1 MSQSLIL
8 RILSLLVLA
17 SPVAALAGD
26 ATTILP
32 MTLGKKY
39 TGILTASPTNPQ
51 GGVCYNLAINS
62 ATRLTLNVKT
72 NGVGILKFA
81 VYDKDKVL
89 RFFHNNVHN
98 RSSSHGNNLI
108 ASRFSFPTVSEA
120 SQLCLTT
127 TNPRG
132 GQKYDL
138 IVTGKR
144 SPTAKSRT
152 LPSANAV
159 GSLAVP
165 AINSQN
171 LSAPTPIAQKV
182 PAATKFDVP
191 PPPTGEPYC
200 HIGIWQ
206 VTDLSGYWLST
217 VQTLTQS
224 KVTDPQMVG
233 YAKFIINKD
242 GYAAFEA
249 VDLEQ
254 KYTLKDKINGAR
266 IDRLGLNL
274 VGSATARFKGNPDNT
289 LTFESQ
295 NYQRMTTKLNFSNG
309 LKLTGDRLFTIF
321 GDRDSKTPIKLPYQ
335 CIDRDNLM
343 IRMPTPTGQKLVP
356 ISLKRVN

>member
-1 MSQSLIL
+1 MSKLSIL
-8 RILSLLVLA
+8 RILSLLLLA
-17 SPVAALAGD
+17 NPLAALAGD
-26 ATTILP
+26 AATISP

-39 TGILTASPTNPQ
+39 TGTLTASPSNPQ
-51 GGVCYNLAINS
+51 GEVCYKLAIES

-98 RSSSHGNNLI
+98 QPATNGNKLI

-127 TNPRG
+127 TNPHN

-138 IVTGKR
+138 TVTGKP
-144 SPTAKSRT
+144 SQIAKARI
-152 LPSANAV
+152 LPNANAIA
-159 GSLAVP
+159 SLTVP
-165 AINSQN
+165 TIKYNS
-171 LSAPTPIAQKV
+171 LPAPTPIAEKL
-182 PAATKFDVP
+182 PAAPKFDIP

-200 HIGIWQ
+200 HIGTWQ

-217 VQTLTQS
+217 VQNLTQS

-233 YAKFIINKD
+233 YAKFTIEKN
-242 GYAAFEA
+242 GYASFEA

-254 KYTLKDKINGAR
+254 KYTLKDKNNGAR

-274 VGSATARFKGNPDNT
+274 SGSGNARFKSNPDNT
-289 LTFESQ
+289 LTFNSQ
-295 NYQRMTTKLNFSNG
+295 NYQRLTTKLNFGNG

-321 GDRDSKTPIKLPYQ
+321 GDRDTPPVKLPYK
-335 CIDRDNLM
+335 CIDRDNVK
-343 IRMPTPTGQKLVP
+343 IAVPTPTGQKLVT
-356 ISLKRVN
+356 ILLKRIN